1 MQFTLKT
8 SFNNNDGFVLV
19 AALLM
24 LVVLTL
30 IGIAATS
37 TTNIELKIAGNDKT
51 AGESFHKADGGL
63 EASIEMLEQNIR
75 CPTGFSLAPASFD
88 STDATTFFSISG
100 MDIFDNEFALDESMD
115 DVAGAISPVTL
126 SDVPSETV
134 RSLRLPLDPA
144 APSDAGTH
152 TNMAIWGVTQYVAG
166 SSIQMAAGYEGKG
179 KGAAGGGGA
188 IMYEVHSQHVGKNKS
203 ESILA
208 LEWLHIIS
216 SLVGCQY

>member
-1 MQFTLKT
+1 MRSAMKT
-8 SFNNNDGFVLV
+8 GFHNDDGFVLV

-63 EASIEMLEQNIR
+63 EASIEVLEQNIR

-88 STDATTFFSISG
+88 NSDATTFFSISG
-100 MDIFDNEFALDESMD
+100 VNIFDNGFALDESMD
-115 DVAGAISPVTL
+115 DVAGSISPTTL
-126 SDVPSETV
+126 GDIPSDTV
-134 RSLRLPLDPA
+134 RSLRLPFDPA
-144 APSDAGTH
+144 ASNDTATH
-152 TNMAIWGVTQYVAG
+152 TNMAVWGVTKYVAG
-166 SSIQMAAGYEGKG
+166 SAIQMAAGYEGKG

-188 IMYEVHSQHVGKNKS
+188 ILYEVHSQHSGKNNS
-203 ESILA
+203 ESIVA